1 MNSPKNLILNSTLIQ
16 VRTGG
21 IGLVA
26 QSGIKS
32 GIGKSACLG
41 PVRIH
46 RNGVEGDRQAES
58 FHGGGDR
65 AILQYAPANYD
76 DWIRDLPNSAEL
88 LQIGSFGENLVATDM
103 SERNV
108 CVGDIMQIGTA
119 LLQVAQFR
127 QPCFKLNHQF
137 ADNNMSRLTQKT
149 GRTGWFYRVLGEGIV
164 EAGDVITIIDR
175 PQPEWTISRLQHYVY
190 DASDDLDMAQVLANL
205 PHLGE
210 EIRGVFQKRIANNRV
225 ENWNLRLSN
234 GPVVERQ
241 IKWQELRITKA
252 DLVTQSVKLFRLEHP
267 DGKSLEGYEP
277 GAHVD
282 VKACNAYTRSYSLIH
297 LPDGKGYEFAVRLDP
312 GGRGGSMWMHD
323 EAKVNDLIMVSAP
336 RNFFPL
342 AEQATRHKLIAGGIG
357 VTPLLAMIEQLEKT
371 DADWEMRYCATQ
383 RENAPFSDELLE
395 KYAENVRLHLDGENT
410 ANQLDVAIYLK
421 NQTMGEHVYCCGPTG
436 LMDAVKNASSH
447 WTSGSVHFELFS
459 GPPEVEKEKNTEFT
473 AEIASTGQKITVS
486 PDVTLL
492 EALRVNGIE
501 LLSECEAGSC
511 GTCRVGLVSGDVD
524 HRDMV
529 LSPHEKAK
537 SLMCCV
543 SRGKNAIVLDL

>member
-1 MNSPKNLILNSTLIQ
+1 MVNPKKPTLSSTLIQ

-32 GIGKSACLG
+32 GIGKSARVG
-41 PVRIH
+41 QVQIY

-65 AILQYAPANYD
+65 AVLQYDPLNYD
-76 DWIRDLPNSAEL
+76 SWIQELPDSAHL
-88 LQIGSFGENLVATDM
+88 FKVGSFGENLVAAEM
-103 SERNV
+103 SERTI
-108 CVGDIMQIGTA
+108 CVGDIVQIGTA

-137 ADNNMSRLTQKT
+137 SDKNMSRLTQQT
-149 GRTGWFYRVLGEGIV
+149 GRTGWFYRVLEEGMV
-164 EAGDVITIIDR
+164 EAGDVINIIDR
-175 PQPEWTISRLQHYVY
+175 PQPDWTISRLQHYVY
-190 DASDDLDMAQVLANL
+190 DASDDLDMAQTLATL
-205 PHLGE
+205 PYLGD
-210 EIRGVFQKRIANNRV
+210 EIRGVFEKRVAKNKV

-241 IKWQELRITKA
+241 TKWQELLITNAELITPSIKR
-252 DLVTQSVKLFRLEHP
+252 FRLEHP
-267 DGKSLEGYEP
+267 DGVSLETYEA

-297 LPDGKGYEFAVRLDP
+297 LPDGKGYDIAVRRDP
-312 GGRGGSMWMHD
+312 DGRGGSIWMHD
-323 EAKVNDLIMVSAP
+323 EAKVGDLIMVTAP

-342 AEQATRHKLIAGGIG
+342 AKQATRHKLIAGGIG
-357 VTPLLAMIEQLEKT
+357 VSPLLAMIGQLEKMN
-371 DADWEMRYCATQ
+371 ADWEMRYCATH
-383 RENAPFSDELLE
+383 RENAPFSDALLK
-395 KYAENVRLHLDGENT
+395 KYPGNIRLHLDGENA
-410 ANQLDVAIYLK
+410 ANQLDVADYLK
-421 NQTMGEHVYCCGPTG
+421 TQAPGEHVYCCGPKG
-436 LMDAVKNASSH
+436 LMDAVRAASVH
-447 WTSGSVHFELFS
+447 WSDASVHFELFS
-459 GPPEVEKEKNTEFT
+459 GPPEMEAGENIEFT
-473 AEIASTGQKITVS
+473 AKIASTGQEITVS

-492 EALRVNGIE
+492 EALRENEIE
-501 LLSECEAGSC
+501 ILSECEAGTC

-529 LSPHEKAK
+529 LSPNEKTT

-543 SRGKNAIVLDL
+543 SRGKGMILLDL